1 MQHRG
6 GARLRGIGGLNES
19 SLHAALKSWYG
30 RPGDLFEQ
38 PVEGFVVDIVRSA
51 GATGDMPLLI
61 EIQTGNFIAIRGKLG
76 RLLAENRVLLVHPV
90 AHEKWILRWTA
101 DDAPIGR
108 RKSPK
113 RGRVEDLFR
122 ELVRM
127 PGLVAHP
134 NLSLEVVLIREE
146 DILRDDGAGSWRR
159 RRWSVA
165 DRRLLG
171 VVGAVRFDTPADL
184 AALVPPELPRPF
196 TNHDLALALGC
207 PIGLAQKMTYSL
219 VRMGMLV
226 EAGKRGHVRLFEAV
240 SEGSRN
246 S

>member
-1 MQHRG
+1 M
-6 GARLRGIGGLNES
+6 RGIGGLNES
-19 SLHAALKSWYG
+19 SLHAALKAWYG

-38 PVEGFVVDIVRSA
+38 LVEGFMVDIVRSVS
-51 GATGDMPLLI
+51 ATGDMPLLI
-61 EIQTGNFIAIRGKLG
+61 EIQTGNFTAIRRKLE

-90 AHEKWILRWTA
+90 AHEKWILRRTA
-101 DDAPIGR
+101 DGAPIGR

-113 RGRVEDLFR
+113 RGRVEDIFR

-146 DILRDDGAGSWRR
+146 EILRDDGAGSWRR

-171 VVGAVRFDTPADL
+171 VVGAIRFDTRADL
-184 AALVPPELPRPF
+184 AALVPAELPRPF
-196 TNHDLALALGC
+196 TNHDLAVALGC
-207 PIGLAQKMTYSL
+207 PIGLAQKMSYCL

-226 EAGKRGHVRLFEAV
+226 DAGKRGRVRLFETV
-240 SEGSRN
+240 MKDVGN